1 MTNELVAVI
10 IFIVWL
16 KTGRGINLCLLIFIY
31 YLMYYISHKINHD
44 FLPDLSAEIYFV
56 SQILIDITILFFC
69 LLLAYKNIKQSF
81 ILSMYA
87 IIVFSSLAIEGFRLI
102 DEVSS
107 SYALIDIYDLR
118 QEYSHALDL
127 IFAVLGSG
135 RGEFINDIGLSIRG
149 SRVYNRLINIKA
161 TIQSDKL

>member
-10 IFIVWL
+10 VFAAWL
-16 KTGRGINLCLLIFIY
+16 KAGRGVNLCLLIFVY

-44 FLPDLSAEIYFV
+44 FLPNLSAEIYFI
-56 SQILIDITILFFC
+56 SQIFIDLTILFSC

-87 IIVFSSLAIEGFRLI
+87 VIVFSSLTVEGLRLV

-107 SYALIDIYDLR
+107 SYVLIDLYDLR

-135 RGEFINDIGLSIRG
+135 RGELINDIGLSIRG
-149 SRVYNRLINIKA
+149 SRVYNRIINLKA
-161 TIQSDKL
+161 TIQSYKL